1 MASPDSGK
9 GSGSF
14 RNVPFL
20 IYKEQRERGGRNI
33 VKREYPLRE
42 SGGADDLGPKL
53 PAFTFTVIVQGDDA
67 QAQRKALRDALY
79 APGAGELI
87 HPDYGTLNVLID
99 NFESRYNVS
108 EQRVVEFTINATPQ
122 ANDTA
127 PDTQKDT
134 ATALTT
140 KAGGGLNSVF
150 NTLADGWA
158 VVSDNLH
165 DLQAM
170 ADTVSEKIDAL
181 ENTVS
186 SVGIMQD
193 ISSFAA
199 SFSAM
204 KGNVTALI
212 TSPLRM
218 AQQFAGVFSGLIAL
232 PSLPSLSL
240 LGGKKR
246 PRSGGVRTST
256 GQSSAQDAGITAGVT
271 PAGSLTAPDEAVR
284 SQGGTQLYQ
293 ALSAFHDTLVTQD
306 RQRDLNGLTP
316 ATQAN
321 IRLLQSV
328 LQSAVV
334 LAQVQTAGSLLTM
347 AVAQAATPAG
357 AGATTDTPIT
367 VPLLQSAADVQTV
380 SHTLGQSLDAQVL
393 AFSGQGYTRTA
404 LALREARLALV
415 EDLTTR
421 GVQLPGVSSVAVR
434 TTEPALVTLYRT
446 TGNSVQ
452 WQRFVRRNGVV
463 NPLFV
468 PGGSVV
474 EVIDE

>member
-1 MASPDSGK
+1 MSLTGK
-9 GSGSF
+9 GSF

-108 EQRVVEFTINATPQ
+108 EQRVVEFTITAVPQ

-127 PDTQKDT
+127 PDAQQDTASALTQKT
-134 ATALTT
+134 
-140 KAGGGLNSVF
+140 GSGLNSVF
-150 NTLADGWA
+150 NTLADGWS

-165 DLQAM
+165 DLQVM
-170 ADTVSEKIDAL
+170 MDTVSEKIDAL

-186 SVGIMQD
+186 SVGILQD
-193 ISSFAA
+193 ISAFTA
-199 SFSAM
+199 SFTAM
-204 KGNVTALI
+204 KGNVTSLI

-218 AQQFAGVFSGLIAL
+218 AQQFAGIFSGLIAL
-232 PSLPSLSL
+232 PSVPAMSL
-240 LGGKKR
+240 LR
-246 PRSGGVRTST
+246 NHT
-256 GQSSAQDAGITAGVT
+256 GTT
-271 PAGSLTAPDEAVR
+271 PSGSLAIPDEAVR

-293 ALSAFHDTLVTQD
+293 SLSAFYDTLTTQD
-306 RQRDLNGLTP
+306 ARRSLTGLTP
-316 ATQAN
+316 ATQSN
-321 IRLLQSV
+321 VRLLQSV
-328 LQSAVV
+328 MQSAVV
-334 LAQVQTAGSLLTM
+334 LAQAQTAGSLLTI
-347 AVAQAATPAG
+347 AVAQAGVPASGPTPLFGSG
-357 AGATTDTPIT
+357 AGIDAS
-367 VPLLQSAADVQTV
+367 VPVSLLQSAGDVRAV
-380 SHTLGQSLDAQVL
+380 SHALGQSLDAQVL
-393 AFSGQGYTRTA
+393 AFSGQGFTRTA

-421 GVQLPGVSSVAVR
+421 GVHLPGTSSVAVR
-434 TTEPALVTLYRT
+434 TTEPALVTLYRA

-452 WQRFVRRNGVV
+452 WQRFVRRNNVIH
-463 NPLFV
+463 PLFV
-468 PGGSVV
+468 PGGQVL

>member
-1 MASPDSGK
+1 MSPTGK
-9 GSGSF
+9 GSF

-193 ISSFAA
+193 ISSFSA
-199 SFSAM
+199 SFSVM
-204 KGNVTALI
+204 KGNITALI

-246 PRSGGVRTST
+246 ARSGGSHA
-256 GQSSAQDAGITAGVT
+256 GQGRPSVQSAAFNAGIA
-271 PAGSLTAPDEAVR
+271 PSGSLSAPDEAVR

-316 ATQAN
+316 AAQAN
-321 IRLLQSV
+321 IRLIQSV

-434 TTEPALVTLYRT
+434 TTESALVTLYRT

>member
-1 MASPDSGK
+1 MSLTGK
-9 GSGSF
+9 GSF

-53 PAFTFTVIVQGDDA
+53 PAFTFTVIVEGDDA

-127 PDTQKDT
+127 PDAQKDT

-140 KAGGGLNSVF
+140 KAGNGLNSIF

-170 ADTVSEKIDAL
+170 ADTVSGKIDAL

-193 ISSFAA
+193 ISNFAA

-204 KGNVTALI
+204 KGNITALI

-240 LGGKKR
+240 LCDKKR
-246 PRSGGVRTST
+246 NQSGGTYT
-256 GQSSAQDAGITAGVT
+256 GAS
-271 PAGSLTAPDEAVR
+271 PAGSLSTPDEAVR

-306 RQRDLNGLTP
+306 RQRDLNSLTP
-316 ATQAN
+316 AAQAN
-321 IRLLQSV
+321 IRLIQSV
-328 LQSAVV
+328 MQSAVV
-334 LAQVQTAGSLLTM
+334 LAQVQTAASLLTT

-357 AGATTDTPIT
+357 TGATTDTPIT
-367 VPLLQSAADVQTV
+367 VSLLQSAADVQAV
-380 SHTLGQSLDAQVL
+380 SHMLGQSLDAQVL

-434 TTEPALVTLYRT
+434 TTEPALVTLYRA

-463 NPLFV
+463 HPLFI

>member
-1 MASPDSGK
+1 MSLTGE
-9 GSGSF
+9 GSF

-20 IYKEQRERGGRNI
+20 VYKEQRERGGRNI

-67 QAQRKALRDALY
+67 QAQRKVLRDALY

-99 NFESRYNVS
+99 SFESRYNVS
-108 EQRVVEFTINATPQ
+108 EQRVVEFTISATPQ

-127 PDTQKDT
+127 PQMQNDT
-134 ATALTT
+134 AAMLAT

-170 ADTVSEKIDAL
+170 ADTVSGKIDAL

-193 ISSFAA
+193 ISAFAA

-204 KGNVTALI
+204 KGNITALI

-246 PRSGGVRTST
+246 PRSGGVRGT
-256 GQSSAQDAGITAGVT
+256 GQSSAPDAGIAAGVT
-271 PAGSLTAPDEAVR
+271 PAGSLTTPDESVR

-293 ALSAFHDTLVTQD
+293 ALSAFHDTLVIQD
-306 RQRDLNGLTP
+306 RRRDLNGLTP
-316 ATQAN
+316 AAQAN
-321 IRLLQSV
+321 IRLIQSV
-328 LQSAVV
+328 MQSAVI
-334 LAQVQTAGSLLTM
+334 LAQVQTAGELLTI
-347 AVAQAATPAG
+347 AVAQSAMPAD
-357 AGATTDTPIT
+357 AGATTGTPVT

-421 GVQLPGVSSVAVR
+421 GIRLPGVSSVAIR
-434 TTEPALVTLYRT
+434 TTEPALVTLYRA
-446 TGNSVQ
+446 TGDSTQ

-463 NPLFV
+463 HPLFV

-474 EVIDE
+474 EVINA

>member
-1 MASPDSGK
+1 MSLTGE
-9 GSGSF
+9 GSF

-20 IYKEQRERGGRNI
+20 VYKEQRERGGRNI

-99 NFESRYNVS
+99 SFESRYNVS
-108 EQRVVEFTINATPQ
+108 EQRVVEFTISATPQ

-127 PDTQKDT
+127 PQMQNDT
-134 ATALTT
+134 AAMLAT

-170 ADTVSEKIDAL
+170 ADTVSGKIDAL

-193 ISSFAA
+193 ISAFAA

-204 KGNVTALI
+204 KGNITALI

-246 PRSGGVRTST
+246 PRSGGVRGT
-256 GQSSAQDAGITAGVT
+256 GQSSAPDAGIAAGVT
-271 PAGSLTAPDEAVR
+271 PAGSLTTPDEAVR

-293 ALSAFHDTLVTQD
+293 ALSAFHDTLVIQD

-316 ATQAN
+316 AAQAN
-321 IRLLQSV
+321 IRLIQSV
-328 LQSAVV
+328 MQSAVI
-334 LAQVQTAGSLLTM
+334 LAQVQTAGELLTI
-347 AVAQAATPAG
+347 AVAQSAMPAD
-357 AGATTDTPIT
+357 AGATTGTPVT
-367 VPLLQSAADVQTV
+367 VPLLQIAADVQTV

-421 GVQLPGVSSVAVR
+421 GIQLPGVSSVAVR
-434 TTEPALVTLYRT
+434 TTEPALVTLYRA
-446 TGNSVQ
+446 TGDSTQ

-463 NPLFV
+463 HPLFV

-474 EVIDE
+474 EVINA

>member
-1 MASPDSGK
+1 MSPTGK
-9 GSGSF
+9 GSF
-14 RNVPFL
+14 RNIPFL
-20 IYKEQRERGGRNI
+20 IYKEQRERGGRHI

-79 APGAGELI
+79 APGAGELV

-108 EQRVVEFTINATPQ
+108 EQRVVEFTITAVPQ

-127 PDTQKDT
+127 PDAQQDTAAALTQKT
-134 ATALTT
+134 
-140 KAGGGLNSVF
+140 GGGLNSVF
-150 NTLADGWA
+150 NTLADGWS

-170 ADTVSEKIDAL
+170 MDTVSEKIDAL

-186 SVGIMQD
+186 SVGILQD
-193 ISSFAA
+193 ISAFAA
-199 SFSAM
+199 SFTAM
-204 KGNVTALI
+204 KGNITSLI

-232 PSLPSLSL
+232 PSVPSMSL
-240 LGGKKR
+240 LR
-246 PRSGGVRTST
+246 NHT
-256 GQSSAQDAGITAGVT
+256 GTT
-271 PAGSLTAPDEAVR
+271 PSGSLAVPDEALR

-293 ALSAFHDTLVTQD
+293 SLSAFYDTLTTQD
-306 RQRDLNGLTP
+306 ARRSLTGLTP
-316 ATQAN
+316 ATQNN

-328 LQSAVV
+328 MQSAVV
-334 LAQVQTAGSLLTM
+334 LAQAQTAGSLLTI
-347 AVAQAATPAG
+347 AVAQAGVLAPAPLSG
-357 AGATTDTPIT
+357 SGTGTGVDASAP
-367 VPLLQSAADVQTV
+367 VSLLQSAGDVRAV

-393 AFSGQGYTRTA
+393 AFSGQGFTRTA

-421 GVQLPGVSSVAVR
+421 GVHLPGTSSVAVR
-434 TTEPALVTLYRT
+434 TTEPALVTLYRA

-452 WQRFVRRNGVV
+452 WQRFVRRNNVIH
-463 NPLFV
+463 PLFV
-468 PGGSVV
+468 PGGQVL

>member
-1 MASPDSGK
+1 MSPTGK
-9 GSGSF
+9 GSF
-14 RNVPFL
+14 RNIPFL

-79 APGAGELI
+79 APGVGELI

-134 ATALTT
+134 ATTLAA

-204 KGNVTALI
+204 KGNITALI

-232 PSLPSLSL
+232 PSLLSLSL

-246 PRSGGVRTST
+246 ARSGGTHT
-256 GQSSAQDAGITAGVT
+256 GASITGIA
-271 PAGSLTAPDEAVR
+271 PAGSLTASDEAVR

-316 ATQAN
+316 AAQAN

-334 LAQVQTAGSLLTM
+334 LAQVQTAGNLLTM
-347 AVAQAATPAG
+347 AVTQAATPAD

-421 GVQLPGVSSVAVR
+421 GIQLPGVSSVAVR

-452 WQRFVRRNGVV
+452 WQRFVRRNAVI

>member
-1 MASPDSGK
+1 MSLTGE
-9 GSGSF
+9 GSF

-20 IYKEQRERGGRNI
+20 VYKEQRERGGRNI

-99 NFESRYNVS
+99 SFESRYNVS
-108 EQRVVEFTINATPQ
+108 EQRVVEFTISATPQ

-127 PDTQKDT
+127 PQMQNDT
-134 ATALTT
+134 AAMLAT

-170 ADTVSEKIDAL
+170 ADTVSGKIDAL

-193 ISSFAA
+193 ISAFAA

-204 KGNVTALI
+204 KGNITALI

-246 PRSGGVRTST
+246 PRSGGVRGT
-256 GQSSAQDAGITAGVT
+256 GQSSAPDAGIAAGVT
-271 PAGSLTAPDEAVR
+271 PAGSLTTPDEAVR

-293 ALSAFHDTLVTQD
+293 ALSAFHDTLVIQD
-306 RQRDLNGLTP
+306 RRRDLNGLTP
-316 ATQAN
+316 AAQAN
-321 IRLLQSV
+321 IRLIQSV
-328 LQSAVV
+328 MQSAVI
-334 LAQVQTAGSLLTM
+334 LAQVQTAGELLTI
-347 AVAQAATPAG
+347 AVAQSATPAD
-357 AGATTDTPIT
+357 AGATTDTPVT

-421 GVQLPGVSSVAVR
+421 GIRLPGVSSVAVR
-434 TTEPALVTLYRT
+434 TTEPALVTLYRA
-446 TGNSVQ
+446 TGDSTQ

-463 NPLFV
+463 HPLFV

-474 EVIDE
+474 EVINA

>member
-1 MASPDSGK
+1 MSPTGK
-9 GSGSF
+9 GSF
-14 RNVPFL
+14 RNIPFL
-20 IYKEQRERGGRNI
+20 IYKEQRERGGRHI

-79 APGAGELI
+79 APGAGELV

-108 EQRVVEFTINATPQ
+108 EQRVVEFTITAVPL

-127 PDTQKDT
+127 PDAQQDTAAALTQKT
-134 ATALTT
+134 
-140 KAGGGLNSVF
+140 GSGLNSVF
-150 NTLADGWA
+150 NTLADGWS

-170 ADTVSEKIDAL
+170 MDTVSEKIDAL

-186 SVGIMQD
+186 SVGILQD
-193 ISSFAA
+193 ISAFAA
-199 SFSAM
+199 SFTAM
-204 KGNVTALI
+204 KGNITSLI

-232 PSLPSLSL
+232 PSVPSMSL
-240 LGGKKR
+240 LR
-246 PRSGGVRTST
+246 NHT
-256 GQSSAQDAGITAGVT
+256 GTT
-271 PAGSLTAPDEAVR
+271 PSGSLAVPDEALR

-293 ALSAFHDTLVTQD
+293 SLSAFYDTLTTQD
-306 RQRDLNGLTP
+306 ISRSLTGLTP
-316 ATQAN
+316 ATQNN

-328 LQSAVV
+328 MQSAVV
-334 LAQVQTAGSLLTM
+334 LAQAQTAGSLLTI
-347 AVAQAATPAG
+347 AVAQAGVPA
-357 AGATTDTPIT
+357 P
-367 VPLLQSAADVQTV
+367 VPLSGSGTGGGVDASAPVSLLQSAGDVRAV
-380 SHTLGQSLDAQVL
+380 SHALGQSLDAQVL
-393 AFSGQGYTRTA
+393 AFSGQGFTRTA

-421 GVQLPGVSSVAVR
+421 GVHLPGTSSVAVR
-434 TTEPALVTLYRT
+434 TTQPALVTLYRA

-452 WQRFVRRNGVV
+452 WQRFVRRNNVIH
-463 NPLFV
+463 PLFV
-468 PGGSVV
+468 PGGQVL

>member
-1 MASPDSGK
+1 MSPTGK
-9 GSGSF
+9 GSF

-20 IYKEQRERGGRNI
+20 IYKEQRERGGRHI

-79 APGAGELI
+79 APGAGELV

-108 EQRVVEFTINATPQ
+108 EQRVVEFTITAVPQ

-127 PDTQKDT
+127 PDAQQDTAAALTQKT
-134 ATALTT
+134 
-140 KAGGGLNSVF
+140 GSGLNSVF
-150 NTLADGWA
+150 NTLADGWS

-170 ADTVSEKIDAL
+170 MDTVSEKIDAL

-186 SVGIMQD
+186 SVGILQD
-193 ISSFAA
+193 ISAFAA
-199 SFSAM
+199 SFTAM
-204 KGNVTALI
+204 KGNITSLI

-232 PSLPSLSL
+232 PSVPSMSL
-240 LGGKKR
+240 LR
-246 PRSGGVRTST
+246 NHT
-256 GQSSAQDAGITAGVT
+256 GTT
-271 PAGSLTAPDEAVR
+271 PSGSLAVPDEAVR

-293 ALSAFHDTLVTQD
+293 SLSAFYDTLTTQD
-306 RQRDLNGLTP
+306 THRSLTGLTP
-316 ATQAN
+316 ATQNN

-328 LQSAVV
+328 MQSAVV
-334 LAQVQTAGSLLTM
+334 LAQAQTAGSLLTI
-347 AVAQAATPAG
+347 AVAQAGVPTSAPLSGSGAG
-357 AGATTDTPIT
+357 AGVDASAP
-367 VPLLQSAADVQTV
+367 VSLLQSAGDVRAV
-380 SHTLGQSLDAQVL
+380 SHALGQSLDAQVL
-393 AFSGQGYTRTA
+393 AFSGQGFTRTA

-421 GVQLPGVSSVAVR
+421 GVHLPGTSSVAVR
-434 TTEPALVTLYRT
+434 TTQPALVTLYRA

-452 WQRFVRRNGVV
+452 WQRFVRRNNVIH
-463 NPLFV
+463 PLFV
-468 PGGSVV
+468 PGGQVL

>member
-1 MASPDSGK
+1 MSLTGE
-9 GSGSF
+9 GSF

-67 QAQRKALRDALY
+67 QAQSKALRDALY

-99 NFESRYNVS
+99 SFESRYNVS
-108 EQRVVEFTINATPQ
+108 EQRVVEFTISATPQ

-127 PDTQKDT
+127 PQMQNDT
-134 ATALTT
+134 AAMLAT

-170 ADTVSEKIDAL
+170 ADTVSGKIDAL

-193 ISSFAA
+193 ISAFAA

-204 KGNVTALI
+204 KGNITALI

-246 PRSGGVRTST
+246 PRSGGVRGT
-256 GQSSAQDAGITAGVT
+256 GQSSAPDAGIAAGVT
-271 PAGSLTAPDEAVR
+271 PAGSLTTPDEAVR

-293 ALSAFHDTLVTQD
+293 ALSAFHDTLVIQD
-306 RQRDLNGLTP
+306 RRRDLNGLTP
-316 ATQAN
+316 AAQAN
-321 IRLLQSV
+321 IRLIQSV
-328 LQSAVV
+328 MQSAVI
-334 LAQVQTAGSLLTM
+334 LAQVQTAGELLTI
-347 AVAQAATPAG
+347 AVAQSAMPAD
-357 AGATTDTPIT
+357 AGATTDTPVT
-367 VPLLQSAADVQTV
+367 VPLLQSAADVQAV

-421 GVQLPGVSSVAVR
+421 GIRLPGVSSVAVR
-434 TTEPALVTLYRT
+434 TTEPALVTLYRA
-446 TGNSVQ
+446 TGDSTQ

-463 NPLFV
+463 HPLFV

-474 EVIDE
+474 EVINA

>member
-1 MASPDSGK
+1 MSPTGK
-9 GSGSF
+9 GSF

-20 IYKEQRERGGRNI
+20 VYKEQRERGGRNI

-127 PDTQKDT
+127 PDAQKDT

-140 KAGGGLNSVF
+140 KAGNGLNSIF

-170 ADTVSEKIDAL
+170 ADTVSGKIDAL

-193 ISSFAA
+193 ISSFSA

-204 KGNVTALI
+204 KGNITALI

-218 AQQFAGVFSGLIAL
+218 AQQFAGIFSGLIAL

-240 LGGKKR
+240 LGDKKR
-246 PRSGGVRTST
+246 NQSGGTYT
-256 GQSSAQDAGITAGVT
+256 GAS
-271 PAGSLTAPDEAVR
+271 PAGSLSTPDEAVR

-293 ALSAFHDTLVTQD
+293 ALSAFYDTLVTQD
-306 RQRDLNGLTP
+306 RQRDLNSLTP
-316 ATQAN
+316 TTQAN
-321 IRLLQSV
+321 IRLIQSV
-328 LQSAVV
+328 MQSAVV
-334 LAQVQTAGSLLTM
+334 LAQVQTAASLLTI
-347 AVAQAATPAG
+347 AVAQTATPAG
-357 AGATTDTPIT
+357 TGATTDTPIT
-367 VPLLQSAADVQTV
+367 VPLLQSAADVQAV
-380 SHTLGQSLDAQVL
+380 SHMLGQSLDAQVL

-434 TTEPALVTLYRT
+434 TTEPALVTLYRA

-463 NPLFV
+463 HPLFV

>member
-1 MASPDSGK
+1 MSLTGE
-9 GSGSF
+9 GSF

-20 IYKEQRERGGRNI
+20 VYKEQRERGGRNI

-99 NFESRYNVS
+99 SFESRYNVS
-108 EQRVVEFTINATPQ
+108 EQRVVEFTISATPQ

-127 PDTQKDT
+127 PQMQNDT
-134 ATALTT
+134 AAMLAT

-170 ADTVSEKIDAL
+170 ADTVSGKIDAL
-181 ENTVS
+181 ENTVN

-193 ISSFAA
+193 ISAFAA

-204 KGNVTALI
+204 KGNITALI

-246 PRSGGVRTST
+246 PRSGGVRGT
-256 GQSSAQDAGITAGVT
+256 GQSSAPDAGIAAGVT
-271 PAGSLTAPDEAVR
+271 PAGSLTTPDEAVR

-293 ALSAFHDTLVTQD
+293 ALSAFHDTLVIQD

-316 ATQAN
+316 AAQAN
-321 IRLLQSV
+321 IRLIQSV
-328 LQSAVV
+328 MQSAVI
-334 LAQVQTAGSLLTM
+334 LAQVQTAGELLTI
-347 AVAQAATPAG
+347 AVAQSAMPAD
-357 AGATTDTPIT
+357 AGATTGTPVT

-421 GVQLPGVSSVAVR
+421 GIQLPGVSSVAVR
-434 TTEPALVTLYRT
+434 TTEPALVTLYRA
-446 TGNSVQ
+446 TGDSTQ

-463 NPLFV
+463 HPLFV

-474 EVIDE
+474 EVINA

>member
-1 MASPDSGK
+1 MSLTGE
-9 GSGSF
+9 GSF

-20 IYKEQRERGGRNI
+20 VYKEQRERGGRNI

-99 NFESRYNVS
+99 SFESRYNVS
-108 EQRVVEFTINATPQ
+108 EQRVVEFTISATPQ

-127 PDTQKDT
+127 PQMQNDT
-134 ATALTT
+134 AAMLAT

-170 ADTVSEKIDAL
+170 ADTVSGKIDAL

-193 ISSFAA
+193 ISAFAA

-204 KGNVTALI
+204 KGNITALI

-246 PRSGGVRTST
+246 PRSGGVRGT
-256 GQSSAQDAGITAGVT
+256 GQSSAPDAGIAAGVT
-271 PAGSLTAPDEAVR
+271 PAGSLTTPDESVR

-293 ALSAFHDTLVTQD
+293 ALSAFHDTLVIQD
-306 RQRDLNGLTP
+306 RRRDLNGLTP
-316 ATQAN
+316 AAQAN
-321 IRLLQSV
+321 IRLIQSV
-328 LQSAVV
+328 MQSAVI
-334 LAQVQTAGSLLTM
+334 LAQVQTAGELLTI
-347 AVAQAATPAG
+347 AVAQSAMPAD
-357 AGATTDTPIT
+357 AGATTGTPVT

-421 GVQLPGVSSVAVR
+421 GIRLPGVSSVAIR
-434 TTEPALVTLYRT
+434 TTEPALVTLYRA
-446 TGNSVQ
+446 TGDSTP

-463 NPLFV
+463 HPLFV

-474 EVIDE
+474 EVINA

>member
-1 MASPDSGK
+1 MSLTGK
-9 GSGSF
+9 GSF
-14 RNVPFL
+14 RNIPFL
-20 IYKEQRERGGRNI
+20 IYKEQRERGGRHI

-67 QAQRKALRDALY
+67 QAQRKTLRDALY
-79 APGAGELI
+79 APGAGELV

-99 NFESRYNVS
+99 SFESRYNVS
-108 EQRVVEFTINATPQ
+108 EQRVVGFTITAVPQ

-127 PDTQKDT
+127 PDAQRDTAAALTQKT
-134 ATALTT
+134 
-140 KAGGGLNSVF
+140 GSGLNSVF
-150 NTLADGWA
+150 NTLANGWS

-165 DLQAM
+165 DLQAL

-186 SVGIMQD
+186 SVGILQD
-193 ISSFAA
+193 ISAFAA
-199 SFSAM
+199 SFTAM
-204 KGNVTALI
+204 KGNITSLI

-232 PSLPSLSL
+232 PSVPAMSL
-240 LGGKKR
+240 LR
-246 PRSGGVRTST
+246 HHT
-256 GQSSAQDAGITAGVT
+256 GTT
-271 PAGSLTAPDEAVR
+271 PSGSLALPDEAVR

-293 ALSAFHDTLVTQD
+293 SLSAFYDTLTTQD
-306 RQRDLNGLTP
+306 ARRDLNGLTP
-316 ATQAN
+316 GTQSN

-328 LQSAVV
+328 MQSAVA
-334 LAQVQTAGSLLTM
+334 LAQAQTAGSLLTI
-347 AVAQAATPAG
+347 AVAQAGVPASAPLSG
-357 AGATTDTPIT
+357 AEAGNDVDAS
-367 VPLLQSAADVQTV
+367 VPVSLLQSAGDVRSV
-380 SHTLGQSLDAQVL
+380 SHALGQSLDAQVL

-415 EDLTTR
+415 EDLLTR
-421 GVQLPGVSSVAVR
+421 GVHLPGTYSVTVR
-434 TTEPALVTLYRT
+434 TTEPALVTLYRA

-452 WQRFVRRNGVV
+452 WQRFVRRNNVI

-468 PGGSVV
+468 PGGLVM

>member
-1 MASPDSGK
+1 MSLTGK
-9 GSGSF
+9 GSF

-127 PDTQKDT
+127 PDTQQDT
-134 ATALTT
+134 ATALTQKT
-140 KAGGGLNSVF
+140 GSGLNSVF
-150 NTLADGWA
+150 NTLADGWS

-170 ADTVSEKIDAL
+170 MDTVSEKIDAL
-181 ENTVS
+181 ENAVS

-193 ISSFAA
+193 ISAFAA

-204 KGNVTALI
+204 KGNITALI
-212 TSPLRM
+212 TRPLRM
-218 AQQFAGVFSGLIAL
+218 AQQFAGVFSGLLAL
-232 PSLPSLSL
+232 PSLPALSL
-240 LGGKKR
+240 LGGNR
-246 PRSGGVRTST
+246 HAGTA
-256 GQSSAQDAGITAGVT
+256 SA
-271 PAGSLTAPDEAVR
+271 PSGSLSAPDEAVR

-293 ALSAFHDTLVTQD
+293 ALSAFHDTLTAQD
-306 RQRDLNGLTP
+306 RQRDLTGLTP
-316 ATQAN
+316 AVQAG
-321 IRLLQSV
+321 IRLLQTV
-328 LQSAVV
+328 MQSAVV
-334 LAQVQTAGSLLTM
+334 LAQAQTAGHLLTV
-347 AVAQAATPAG
+347 AVAQSATPAG
-357 AGATTDTPIT
+357 AGTTTDAPIT
-367 VPLLQSAADVQTV
+367 VPLLQSADDVQTV

-415 EDLTTR
+415 EDFITR
-421 GVQLPGVSSVAVR
+421 GVQLPGVSSVTVR

>member
-1 MASPDSGK
+1 MSLTGE
-9 GSGSF
+9 GSF

-99 NFESRYNVS
+99 SFESRYNVS
-108 EQRVVEFTINATPQ
+108 EQRVVEFTISATPQ

-127 PDTQKDT
+127 PQMQNDT
-134 ATALTT
+134 AAMLAT

-170 ADTVSEKIDAL
+170 ADTVSGKIDAL

-193 ISSFAA
+193 ISAFAA

-204 KGNVTALI
+204 KGNITALI

-246 PRSGGVRTST
+246 PRSGGVRGT
-256 GQSSAQDAGITAGVT
+256 GQSSAPDAGIAAGVT
-271 PAGSLTAPDEAVR
+271 PAGSLTTPDEAVR

-293 ALSAFHDTLVTQD
+293 ALSAFHDTLVIQD

-316 ATQAN
+316 AAQAN
-321 IRLLQSV
+321 IRLIQSV
-328 LQSAVV
+328 MQSAVI
-334 LAQVQTAGSLLTM
+334 LAQVQTAGELLTI
-347 AVAQAATPAG
+347 AVAQSAMPAD
-357 AGATTDTPIT
+357 AGATTGTPVT

-421 GVQLPGVSSVAVR
+421 GIRLPGVSSVAVR
-434 TTEPALVTLYRT
+434 TTEPALVTLYRA
-446 TGNSVQ
+446 TGDSTQ

-463 NPLFV
+463 HPLFV

-474 EVIDE
+474 EVINA

>member
-1 MASPDSGK
+1 MSPTGK
-9 GSGSF
+9 GSF

-20 IYKEQRERGGRNI
+20 IYKEQRERGGRHI
-33 VKREYPLRE
+33 VKHEYPLRE

-67 QAQRKALRDALY
+67 QVQRKALRDALY
-79 APGAGELI
+79 APGVGELI

-108 EQRVVEFTINATPQ
+108 EQRVVEFTITAVPQ

-127 PDTQKDT
+127 PDAQQDTAAALTQKT
-134 ATALTT
+134 
-140 KAGGGLNSVF
+140 GSGLNSVF
-150 NTLADGWA
+150 NTLADGWS

-170 ADTVSEKIDAL
+170 MDTVSEKIDAL

-186 SVGIMQD
+186 RVGILQD
-193 ISSFAA
+193 ISAFATSFT
-199 SFSAM
+199 AM
-204 KGNVTALI
+204 KGNITSLI

-232 PSLPSLSL
+232 PSVPAMSL
-240 LGGKKR
+240 LR
-246 PRSGGVRTST
+246 NHT
-256 GQSSAQDAGITAGVT
+256 GTT
-271 PAGSLTAPDEAVR
+271 PSGSLAVPDEAVR

-293 ALSAFHDTLVTQD
+293 SLSAFYDTLTTQD
-306 RQRDLNGLTP
+306 ARRSLTGLTP
-316 ATQAN
+316 ATQNN

-328 LQSAVV
+328 MQSAVV
-334 LAQVQTAGSLLTM
+334 LAQAQTAGNLLTI
-347 AVAQAATPAG
+347 AVAQAGVPAPVPLSG
-357 AGATTDTPIT
+357 AGTGAGVDASAP
-367 VPLLQSAADVQTV
+367 VSLLQSAGDVRAV
-380 SHTLGQSLDAQVL
+380 SHALGQSLDAQVL
-393 AFSGQGYTRTA
+393 AFSGQGFTRTA

-421 GVQLPGVSSVAVR
+421 GVHLPGTSSVAVR
-434 TTEPALVTLYRT
+434 TTQPALVTLYRA

-452 WQRFVRRNGVV
+452 WQRFVRRNNVIH
-463 NPLFV
+463 PLFV
-468 PGGSVV
+468 PGGQVL

>member
-1 MASPDSGK
+1 MSPTGK
-9 GSGSF
+9 GSF

-79 APGAGELI
+79 APGVGELI

-127 PDTQKDT
+127 PDTQPDT

-140 KAGGGLNSVF
+140 KAGGALNSLF

-181 ENTVS
+181 ENTVN

-193 ISSFAA
+193 ISAFAA

-204 KGNVTALI
+204 KGNITALI

-246 PRSGGVRTST
+246 TRSGGVRTGT
-256 GQSSAQDAGITAGVT
+256 GQSPVPNAGITAGVT

-293 ALSAFHDTLVTQD
+293 ALSAFHDTLVTLD

-316 ATQAN
+316 AAQAN

-334 LAQVQTAGSLLTM
+334 LAQVQTAGSLLTI

>member
-1 MASPDSGK
+1 MSPTGK
-9 GSGSF
+9 GSF

-127 PDTQKDT
+127 PDAQKDT

-140 KAGGGLNSVF
+140 KAGNGLNSIF

-170 ADTVSEKIDAL
+170 ADTVSGKIDAL

-193 ISSFAA
+193 ISSFSA

-204 KGNVTALI
+204 KGNITALI

-218 AQQFAGVFSGLIAL
+218 AQQFAGIFSGLIAL

-240 LGGKKR
+240 LGDKKR
-246 PRSGGVRTST
+246 NQSGGTCT
-256 GQSSAQDAGITAGVT
+256 GAS
-271 PAGSLTAPDEAVR
+271 PAGSLSTPDEAVS

-293 ALSAFHDTLVTQD
+293 ALSAFYDTLVTQD
-306 RQRDLNGLTP
+306 RQRDLNSLTP
-316 ATQAN
+316 TTQAN
-321 IRLLQSV
+321 IRLIQSV
-328 LQSAVV
+328 MQSAVV
-334 LAQVQTAGSLLTM
+334 LAQVQTAASLLTI

-357 AGATTDTPIT
+357 TGATTDTPIT
-367 VPLLQSAADVQTV
+367 VPLLQSAADVQAV
-380 SHTLGQSLDAQVL
+380 SHMLGQSLDAQVL

-434 TTEPALVTLYRT
+434 TTEPA
-446 TGNSVQ
+446 
-452 WQRFVRRNGVV
+452 
-463 NPLFV
+463 
-468 PGGSVV
+468 
-474 EVIDE
+474 

>member
-1 MASPDSGK
+1 MSLTGN
-9 GSGSF
+9 GSF

-127 PDTQKDT
+127 PDAQKDT

-140 KAGGGLNSVF
+140 KAGNGLNSIF

-170 ADTVSEKIDAL
+170 ADTVSGKIDAL

-193 ISSFAA
+193 ISSFSA

-204 KGNVTALI
+204 KGNITALI

-218 AQQFAGVFSGLIAL
+218 AQQFAGIFSGLIAL

-240 LGGKKR
+240 LGDKKR
-246 PRSGGVRTST
+246 NQSGGAYT
-256 GQSSAQDAGITAGVT
+256 GAS
-271 PAGSLTAPDEAVR
+271 PAGSLSTPDEAVR

-293 ALSAFHDTLVTQD
+293 ALSAFYDTLVTQD
-306 RQRDLNGLTP
+306 RQRDLNSLTP
-316 ATQAN
+316 TTQAN
-321 IRLLQSV
+321 IRLIQSV
-328 LQSAVV
+328 MQSAVV
-334 LAQVQTAGSLLTM
+334 LAQVQTAASLLTI

-357 AGATTDTPIT
+357 TGATTDTPIT
-367 VPLLQSAADVQTV
+367 VPLLQSAADVQAV
-380 SHTLGQSLDAQVL
+380 SHMLGQSLDAQVL

-404 LALREARLALV
+404 LALREARLSLV

-434 TTEPALVTLYRT
+434 TTEPALVTLYRA

-463 NPLFV
+463 HPLFV

>member
-1 MASPDSGK
+1 MSLTGN
-9 GSGSF
+9 GSF

-20 IYKEQRERGGRNI
+20 VYKEQRERGGRNI

-53 PAFTFTVIVQGDDA
+53 PAFTFTVIVEGDDA

-140 KAGGGLNSVF
+140 KAGNGLNSIF
-150 NTLADGWA
+150 NSLADGWA

-170 ADTVSEKIDAL
+170 ADTVSGKIDAL

-193 ISSFAA
+193 ISNFAA

-204 KGNVTALI
+204 KGNITALI

-240 LGGKKR
+240 LCDKKR
-246 PRSGGVRTST
+246 NQSGGTYT
-256 GQSSAQDAGITAGVT
+256 GAS
-271 PAGSLTAPDEAVR
+271 PAGSLSTPDEAVR

-316 ATQAN
+316 AAQAN
-321 IRLLQSV
+321 IRLIQSV
-328 LQSAVV
+328 MQSAVV
-334 LAQVQTAGSLLTM
+334 LAQVQTAASLLTI

-357 AGATTDTPIT
+357 TGATTDTPIT
-367 VPLLQSAADVQTV
+367 VSLLQSAADVQAV
-380 SHTLGQSLDAQVL
+380 SHMLGQSLDAQVL

-434 TTEPALVTLYRT
+434 TTEPALVTLYRA

-463 NPLFV
+463 HPLFI

>member
-1 MASPDSGK
+1 MSLTGK
-9 GSGSF
+9 GSF

-53 PAFTFTVIVQGDDA
+53 PAFTFTVIVEGDDA

-127 PDTQKDT
+127 PDAQKDT

-140 KAGGGLNSVF
+140 KAGNGLNSIF

-170 ADTVSEKIDAL
+170 ADTVSGKIDAL

-193 ISSFAA
+193 ISNFAA

-204 KGNVTALI
+204 KGNITALI

-240 LGGKKR
+240 LCDKKR
-246 PRSGGVRTST
+246 NQSGGTYT
-256 GQSSAQDAGITAGVT
+256 GAS
-271 PAGSLTAPDEAVR
+271 PAGSLSTPDEAVR

-306 RQRDLNGLTP
+306 RQRDLNSLTP
-316 ATQAN
+316 AAQAN
-321 IRLLQSV
+321 IRLIQSV
-328 LQSAVV
+328 MQSAVV
-334 LAQVQTAGSLLTM
+334 LAQVQTAASLLTI

-357 AGATTDTPIT
+357 IGATTDTPIT
-367 VPLLQSAADVQTV
+367 VSLLQSAADVQAV
-380 SHTLGQSLDAQVL
+380 SHMLGQSLDAQVL

-434 TTEPALVTLYRT
+434 TTEPALVTLYRA

-463 NPLFV
+463 HPLFI

>member
-1 MASPDSGK
+1 MSLTGE
-9 GSGSF
+9 GSF

-20 IYKEQRERGGRNI
+20 VYKEQRERGGRNI

-99 NFESRYNVS
+99 SFESRYNVS
-108 EQRVVEFTINATPQ
+108 EQRVVEFTISATPQ

-127 PDTQKDT
+127 PQMQNDT
-134 ATALTT
+134 AAMLAT

-193 ISSFAA
+193 ISAFAA

-204 KGNVTALI
+204 KGNITALI

-246 PRSGGVRTST
+246 PRSGGVRGT
-256 GQSSAQDAGITAGVT
+256 GQSSAPDAGIAAGVT
-271 PAGSLTAPDEAVR
+271 PAGSLTTPDESVR

-293 ALSAFHDTLVTQD
+293 ALSAFHDTLVIQD
-306 RQRDLNGLTP
+306 RRRDLNGLTP
-316 ATQAN
+316 AAQAN
-321 IRLLQSV
+321 IRLIQSV
-328 LQSAVV
+328 MQSAVI
-334 LAQVQTAGSLLTM
+334 LAQVQTAGELLTI
-347 AVAQAATPAG
+347 AVAQSATPAD
-357 AGATTDTPIT
+357 AGATTDTPVT

-421 GVQLPGVSSVAVR
+421 GIRLPGVSSVAVR
-434 TTEPALVTLYRT
+434 TTEPALVTLYRA
-446 TGNSVQ
+446 TGDSTQ

-463 NPLFV
+463 HPLFV

-474 EVIDE
+474 EVINA

>member
-1 MASPDSGK
+1 MSLTGK
-9 GSGSF
+9 GSF

-53 PAFTFTVIVQGDDA
+53 PAFTFTVIVEGDDA

-127 PDTQKDT
+127 PDAQKDT

-140 KAGGGLNSVF
+140 KAGNGLNSIF
-150 NTLADGWA
+150 NSLADGWA

-170 ADTVSEKIDAL
+170 ADTVSGKIDAL

-193 ISSFAA
+193 ISNFAA

-204 KGNVTALI
+204 KGNITALI

-240 LGGKKR
+240 LCDKKR
-246 PRSGGVRTST
+246 NQSGGTYT
-256 GQSSAQDAGITAGVT
+256 GAS
-271 PAGSLTAPDEAVR
+271 PAGSLSTPDEAVR

-306 RQRDLNGLTP
+306 RQRDLNSLTP
-316 ATQAN
+316 AAQAN
-321 IRLLQSV
+321 IRLIQSV
-328 LQSAVV
+328 MQSAVV
-334 LAQVQTAGSLLTM
+334 LAQVQTAASLLTI

-357 AGATTDTPIT
+357 TGATTDTPIT
-367 VPLLQSAADVQTV
+367 VSLLQSAADVQAV
-380 SHTLGQSLDAQVL
+380 SHMLGQSLDAQVL

-434 TTEPALVTLYRT
+434 TTEPTLVTLYRA

-463 NPLFV
+463 HPLFI

>member
-1 MASPDSGK
+1 MSLTGE
-9 GSGSF
+9 GSF

-99 NFESRYNVS
+99 SFESRYNVS
-108 EQRVVEFTINATPQ
+108 EQRVVEFTISATPQ

-127 PDTQKDT
+127 PQMQNDT
-134 ATALTT
+134 AAMLAT

-170 ADTVSEKIDAL
+170 ADTVSGKIDAL

-193 ISSFAA
+193 ISAFAA

-204 KGNVTALI
+204 KGNITALI

-246 PRSGGVRTST
+246 PRSGGVRGT
-256 GQSSAQDAGITAGVT
+256 GQSSAPDAGIAAGVT
-271 PAGSLTAPDEAVR
+271 PAGSLTTPDEAVR

-293 ALSAFHDTLVTQD
+293 ALSAFHDTLVIQD
-306 RQRDLNGLTP
+306 RRRDLNGLTP
-316 ATQAN
+316 AAQAN
-321 IRLLQSV
+321 IRLIQSV
-328 LQSAVV
+328 MQSAVI
-334 LAQVQTAGSLLTM
+334 LAQVQTAGELLTI
-347 AVAQAATPAG
+347 AVAQSAMPAD
-357 AGATTDTPIT
+357 AGATTDTPVT

-421 GVQLPGVSSVAVR
+421 GIRLPGVSSVAVR
-434 TTEPALVTLYRT
+434 TTEPALVTLYRA
-446 TGNSVQ
+446 TGDSTQ

-463 NPLFV
+463 HPLFV

-474 EVIDE
+474 EVINA

>member
-1 MASPDSGK
+1 MSLTGE
-9 GSGSF
+9 GSF

-20 IYKEQRERGGRNI
+20 VYKEQRERGGRNI

-99 NFESRYNVS
+99 SFESRYNVS
-108 EQRVVEFTINATPQ
+108 EQRVVEFTISATPQ

-127 PDTQKDT
+127 PQMQNDT
-134 ATALTT
+134 AAVLAT

-170 ADTVSEKIDAL
+170 ADTVSGKIDAL

-193 ISSFAA
+193 ISAFAA

-204 KGNVTALI
+204 KGNITALI

-246 PRSGGVRTST
+246 PRSGGVRGT
-256 GQSSAQDAGITAGVT
+256 GQSSAPDAGIAAGVT
-271 PAGSLTAPDEAVR
+271 PAGSLTTPDEAVR

-293 ALSAFHDTLVTQD
+293 ALSAFHDTLVIQD

-316 ATQAN
+316 AAQAN
-321 IRLLQSV
+321 IRLIQSV
-328 LQSAVV
+328 MQSAVI
-334 LAQVQTAGSLLTM
+334 LAQVQTAGELLTI
-347 AVAQAATPAG
+347 AVAQSAMPAD
-357 AGATTDTPIT
+357 AGATTGTPVT

-421 GVQLPGVSSVAVR
+421 GIQLPGVSSVAVR
-434 TTEPALVTLYRT
+434 TTEPALVTLYRA
-446 TGNSVQ
+446 TGDSTQ

-463 NPLFV
+463 HPLFV

-474 EVIDE
+474 EVINA

>member
-1 MASPDSGK
+1 MSLTGK
-9 GSGSF
+9 GSF

-53 PAFTFTVIVQGDDA
+53 PAFTFTVIVEGDDA

-127 PDTQKDT
+127 PDAQKDT

-140 KAGGGLNSVF
+140 KAGNGLNSIF

-170 ADTVSEKIDAL
+170 ADTVSGKIDAL

-193 ISSFAA
+193 ISNFAA

-204 KGNVTALI
+204 KGNITALI

-240 LGGKKR
+240 LCDKKR
-246 PRSGGVRTST
+246 NQSGGTYT
-256 GQSSAQDAGITAGVT
+256 GAS
-271 PAGSLTAPDEAVR
+271 PAGSLSTPDEAVR

-306 RQRDLNGLTP
+306 RQRDLNSLTP
-316 ATQAN
+316 AAQAN
-321 IRLLQSV
+321 IRLIQSV
-328 LQSAVV
+328 MQSAVV
-334 LAQVQTAGSLLTM
+334 LAQVQTAASLLTI

-357 AGATTDTPIT
+357 IGATTDTPIT
-367 VPLLQSAADVQTV
+367 VSLLQSAADVQAV
-380 SHTLGQSLDAQVL
+380 SHMLGQSLDAQVL

-468 PGGSVV
+468 SGGSVV
-474 EVIDE
+474 EVINE

>member
-1 MASPDSGK
+1 MSLTGK
-9 GSGSF
+9 GSF

-193 ISSFAA
+193 ISAFAA

-204 KGNVTALI
+204 KGNITALI

-240 LGGKKR
+240 LSGKKR
-246 PRSGGVRTST
+246 ARSGGVRTGT
-256 GQSSAQDAGITAGVT
+256 GQSSVPNAGITAGVT

-293 ALSAFHDTLVTQD
+293 ALSAFHDTLATQD

-316 ATQAN
+316 AAQAN
-321 IRLLQSV
+321 IRLIQSV

-334 LAQVQTAGSLLTM
+334 LAQVQTAGSLLTI

-357 AGATTDTPIT
+357 AGATTDAPIT

-452 WQRFVRRNGVV
+452 WQRFVRRNGVI

>member
-1 MASPDSGK
+1 MSPTGK
-9 GSGSF
+9 GSF

-20 IYKEQRERGGRNI
+20 IYKEQRERGGRHI

-79 APGAGELI
+79 APGAGELV

-108 EQRVVEFTINATPQ
+108 EQRVVEFTITAVPQ

-127 PDTQKDT
+127 PDAQQDTAAALTQKT
-134 ATALTT
+134 
-140 KAGGGLNSVF
+140 GGGLNSVF
-150 NTLADGWA
+150 NTLADGWS

-170 ADTVSEKIDAL
+170 MDTVSEKIDAL

-186 SVGIMQD
+186 SVGILQD
-193 ISSFAA
+193 ISAFAA
-199 SFSAM
+199 SFTAM
-204 KGNVTALI
+204 KGNITSLI

-232 PSLPSLSL
+232 PSVPSMSL
-240 LGGKKR
+240 LR
-246 PRSGGVRTST
+246 NHT
-256 GQSSAQDAGITAGVT
+256 GTT
-271 PAGSLTAPDEAVR
+271 PSGSLAVPDEALR

-293 ALSAFHDTLVTQD
+293 SLSAFYDTLTTQD
-306 RQRDLNGLTP
+306 ARRSLTGLTP
-316 ATQAN
+316 ATQNN

-328 LQSAVV
+328 MQSAVV
-334 LAQVQTAGSLLTM
+334 LAQAQTAGSLLTI
-347 AVAQAATPAG
+347 AVAQAGVPAPAPLSG
-357 AGATTDTPIT
+357 SGTGVDASAP
-367 VPLLQSAADVQTV
+367 VSLLQSAGDVRAV
-380 SHTLGQSLDAQVL
+380 SHALGQSLDAQVL
-393 AFSGQGYTRTA
+393 AFSGQGFTRTA

-415 EDLTTR
+415 KDLTTR
-421 GVQLPGVSSVAVR
+421 GVHLPGTSSVAVR
-434 TTEPALVTLYRT
+434 TTEPALVTLYRA

-452 WQRFVRRNGVV
+452 WQRFVRRNNVI

-468 PGGSVV
+468 PGGQVL

>member
-1 MASPDSGK
+1 MSLTGK
-9 GSGSF
+9 GSF

-53 PAFTFTVIVQGDDA
+53 PAFTFTVIVEGDDA
-67 QAQRKALRDALY
+67 QAQRKSLRDALY

-127 PDTQKDT
+127 PDAQKDT

-140 KAGGGLNSVF
+140 KAGNGLNSIF

-170 ADTVSEKIDAL
+170 ADTVSGKIDAL

-193 ISSFAA
+193 ISNFAA

-204 KGNVTALI
+204 KGNITALI

-240 LGGKKR
+240 LCDKKR
-246 PRSGGVRTST
+246 NQSGGTYT
-256 GQSSAQDAGITAGVT
+256 GAS
-271 PAGSLTAPDEAVR
+271 PAGSLSTPDEAVR

-306 RQRDLNGLTP
+306 RQRDLNSLTP
-316 ATQAN
+316 AAQAN
-321 IRLLQSV
+321 IRLIQSV
-328 LQSAVV
+328 MQSAVV
-334 LAQVQTAGSLLTM
+334 LAQVQTAASLLTI

-357 AGATTDTPIT
+357 TGATTDTPIT
-367 VPLLQSAADVQTV
+367 VSLLQSAADVQAV
-380 SHTLGQSLDAQVL
+380 SHMLGQSLDAQVL

-434 TTEPALVTLYRT
+434 TTEPALVTLYRA

-463 NPLFV
+463 HLLFI

>member
-1 MASPDSGK
+1 MSLTGE
-9 GSGSF
+9 GSF

-20 IYKEQRERGGRNI
+20 VYKEQRERGGRNI

-99 NFESRYNVS
+99 SFESRYNVS
-108 EQRVVEFTINATPQ
+108 EQRVVEFTISATPQ

-127 PDTQKDT
+127 PQMQNDT
-134 ATALTT
+134 AAMLAT

-193 ISSFAA
+193 ISAFAA

-204 KGNVTALI
+204 KGNITALI

-246 PRSGGVRTST
+246 PRSGGVRGT
-256 GQSSAQDAGITAGVT
+256 GQSSAPDAGIAAGVT
-271 PAGSLTAPDEAVR
+271 PAGSLTTPDEAVR

-293 ALSAFHDTLVTQD
+293 ALSAFHDTLVIQD
-306 RQRDLNGLTP
+306 RQRDLNGLT
-316 ATQAN
+316 ATAQAN
-321 IRLLQSV
+321 IRLIQSV
-328 LQSAVV
+328 MQSAVI
-334 LAQVQTAGSLLTM
+334 LAQVQTAGELLTI
-347 AVAQAATPAG
+347 AVAQSAMPAD
-357 AGATTDTPIT
+357 AGATTDTPVT

-421 GVQLPGVSSVAVR
+421 GIRLPGVSSVAVR
-434 TTEPALVTLYRT
+434 TTEPALVTLYRA
-446 TGNSVQ
+446 TGDSTQ

-463 NPLFV
+463 HPLFV

-474 EVIDE
+474 EVINA

>member
-1 MASPDSGK
+1 MSPTGK
-9 GSGSF
+9 GSF

-20 IYKEQRERGGRNI
+20 IYKEQRERGGRHI

-67 QAQRKALRDALY
+67 QTQRKALRDALY
-79 APGAGELI
+79 APGAGELV

-108 EQRVVEFTINATPQ
+108 EQRVVEFTITAVPQ

-127 PDTQKDT
+127 PDAQQDTAAALTQKT
-134 ATALTT
+134 
-140 KAGGGLNSVF
+140 GSGLNSVF
-150 NTLADGWA
+150 NTLADGWS

-170 ADTVSEKIDAL
+170 MDTVSEKIDAL

-186 SVGIMQD
+186 SVGILQD
-193 ISSFAA
+193 ISAFAA
-199 SFSAM
+199 SFTAM
-204 KGNVTALI
+204 KGNITSLI

-232 PSLPSLSL
+232 PSVPSMSL
-240 LGGKKR
+240 LR
-246 PRSGGVRTST
+246 NHT
-256 GQSSAQDAGITAGVT
+256 GTT
-271 PAGSLTAPDEAVR
+271 PSGSLAVPDEAVR

-293 ALSAFHDTLVTQD
+293 SLSAFYDTLTTQD
-306 RQRDLNGLTP
+306 ARRSLTGLTP
-316 ATQAN
+316 ATQNN

-328 LQSAVV
+328 MQSAVV
-334 LAQVQTAGSLLTM
+334 LAQAQTAGSLLTI
-347 AVAQAATPAG
+347 AVAQAGVPAPAPLSGSGTG
-357 AGATTDTPIT
+357 AGVDASAP
-367 VPLLQSAADVQTV
+367 VSLLQSAGDVRAV
-380 SHTLGQSLDAQVL
+380 SHALGQSLDAQVL
-393 AFSGQGYTRTA
+393 AFSGQGFTRTA

-421 GVQLPGVSSVAVR
+421 GVHLPGTSSVAVR
-434 TTEPALVTLYRT
+434 TTQPALVTLYRA

-452 WQRFVRRNGVV
+452 WQRFVRRNNVIH
-463 NPLFV
+463 PLFV
-468 PGGSVV
+468 PGGQVL
-474 EVIDE
+474 EVIDAHS

>member
-1 MASPDSGK
+1 MSPTGK
-9 GSGSF
+9 GSF

-20 IYKEQRERGGRNI
+20 IYKEQRERGGRHI

-67 QAQRKALRDALY
+67 QVQRKALRDALY
-79 APGAGELI
+79 APGVGELI

-108 EQRVVEFTINATPQ
+108 EQRVVEFTITAVPQ

-127 PDTQKDT
+127 PDAQQDTAAALTQKT
-134 ATALTT
+134 
-140 KAGGGLNSVF
+140 GSGLNSVF
-150 NTLADGWA
+150 NTLADGWS

-170 ADTVSEKIDAL
+170 MDTVSEKIDAL

-186 SVGIMQD
+186 SVGILQD
-193 ISSFAA
+193 ISTFAA
-199 SFSAM
+199 SFTAM
-204 KGNVTALI
+204 KGNITSLI

-232 PSLPSLSL
+232 PSVPAMSL
-240 LGGKKR
+240 LR
-246 PRSGGVRTST
+246 NHT
-256 GQSSAQDAGITAGVT
+256 GTT
-271 PAGSLTAPDEAVR
+271 PSGSLAVPDEAVR

-293 ALSAFHDTLVTQD
+293 SLSAFYDTLTTQD
-306 RQRDLNGLTP
+306 ARRSLTGLTP
-316 ATQAN
+316 ATQNN

-328 LQSAVV
+328 MQSAVV
-334 LAQVQTAGSLLTM
+334 LAQAQTAGKLLTI
-347 AVAQAATPAG
+347 AVAQAGVPAPVPLSGSGTG
-357 AGATTDTPIT
+357 AGVDASAP
-367 VPLLQSAADVQTV
+367 VSLLQSAGDVRAV
-380 SHTLGQSLDAQVL
+380 SHALGQSLDAQVL
-393 AFSGQGYTRTA
+393 AFSGQGFTRTA

-421 GVQLPGVSSVAVR
+421 GVHLPGTSSVAVR
-434 TTEPALVTLYRT
+434 TTQPALVTLYRA

-452 WQRFVRRNGVV
+452 WQRFVRRNNVIH
-463 NPLFV
+463 PLFV
-468 PGGSVV
+468 PGGQVL

>member
-1 MASPDSGK
+1 MSPTGK
-9 GSGSF
+9 GSF

-67 QAQRKALRDALY
+67 QVQRTALRDALY
-79 APGAGELI
+79 SPGAGELI

-140 KAGGGLNSVF
+140 KAGGGLSSVF

-181 ENTVS
+181 ENTVN

-193 ISSFAA
+193 ISAFAA

-204 KGNVTALI
+204 KGNITALI

-240 LGGKKR
+240 LSGKKR
-246 PRSGGVRTST
+246 ARSGGVRTGT
-256 GQSSAQDAGITAGVT
+256 GPSPVQSAGITAGIT
-271 PAGSLTAPDEAVR
+271 PAGSLSTPDEAVR

-316 ATQAN
+316 AAQAN
-321 IRLLQSV
+321 IRLIQSV
-328 LQSAVV
+328 MQSAVV
-334 LAQVQTAGSLLTM
+334 LAQVQTAGGLLTM

>member
-1 MASPDSGK
+1 MSLTGK
-9 GSGSF
+9 GSF

-53 PAFTFTVIVQGDDA
+53 PAFTFTVIVEGDDA

-127 PDTQKDT
+127 PDAQKDT

-140 KAGGGLNSVF
+140 KAGNGLNSIF
-150 NTLADGWA
+150 NSLADGWA

-170 ADTVSEKIDAL
+170 ADTVSGKIDAL

-193 ISSFAA
+193 ISNFAA

-204 KGNVTALI
+204 KGNITALI

-240 LGGKKR
+240 LCDKKR
-246 PRSGGVRTST
+246 NQSGGTYT
-256 GQSSAQDAGITAGVT
+256 GAS
-271 PAGSLTAPDEAVR
+271 PAGSLSTPDEAVR

-316 ATQAN
+316 AAQAN
-321 IRLLQSV
+321 IRLIQSV
-328 LQSAVV
+328 MQSAVV
-334 LAQVQTAGSLLTM
+334 LAQVQTAASLLTI

-357 AGATTDTPIT
+357 TGATTDTPIT
-367 VPLLQSAADVQTV
+367 VSLLQSAADVQAV
-380 SHTLGQSLDAQVL
+380 SHMLGQSLDAQVL

-434 TTEPALVTLYRT
+434 TTEPALVTLYRA

-463 NPLFV
+463 HPLFI

>member
-1 MASPDSGK
+1 MSLTGK
-9 GSGSF
+9 GSF

-53 PAFTFTVIVQGDDA
+53 PAFTFTVIVEGDDA
-67 QAQRKALRDALY
+67 QAQRKSLRDALY

-127 PDTQKDT
+127 PDAQKDT

-140 KAGGGLNSVF
+140 KAGNGLNSIF

-170 ADTVSEKIDAL
+170 ADTVSGKIDAL

-193 ISSFAA
+193 ISNFAA

-204 KGNVTALI
+204 KGNITALI

-218 AQQFAGVFSGLIAL
+218 AQQFAGVSSGLIAL

-240 LGGKKR
+240 LCDKKR
-246 PRSGGVRTST
+246 NQSGGTYT
-256 GQSSAQDAGITAGVT
+256 GAS
-271 PAGSLTAPDEAVR
+271 PAGSLSTPDEAVR

-306 RQRDLNGLTP
+306 RQRDLNSLTP
-316 ATQAN
+316 AAQAN
-321 IRLLQSV
+321 IRLIQSV
-328 LQSAVV
+328 MQSAVV
-334 LAQVQTAGSLLTM
+334 LAQVQTAASLLTI

-357 AGATTDTPIT
+357 TGATTDTPIT
-367 VPLLQSAADVQTV
+367 VSLLQSAADVQAV
-380 SHTLGQSLDAQVL
+380 SHMLGQSLDAQVL

-434 TTEPALVTLYRT
+434 TTEPALVTLYRA

-463 NPLFV
+463 HPLFI

>member
-1 MASPDSGK
+1 MSPTGK
-9 GSGSF
+9 GSF
-14 RNVPFL
+14 RNIPFL
-20 IYKEQRERGGRNI
+20 IYKEQRERGGRHI

-79 APGAGELI
+79 APGAGELV

-108 EQRVVEFTINATPQ
+108 EQRVVEFTITAVPQ

-127 PDTQKDT
+127 PDAQQDTAAALTQKT
-134 ATALTT
+134 
-140 KAGGGLNSVF
+140 GSGLNSVF
-150 NTLADGWA
+150 NTLADGWS

-170 ADTVSEKIDAL
+170 MDTVSEKIDAL

-186 SVGIMQD
+186 SVGILQD
-193 ISSFAA
+193 ISTFAA
-199 SFSAM
+199 SFTAM
-204 KGNVTALI
+204 KGNITSLI

-232 PSLPSLSL
+232 PSVPAMSL
-240 LGGKKR
+240 LR
-246 PRSGGVRTST
+246 NHT
-256 GQSSAQDAGITAGVT
+256 GTT
-271 PAGSLTAPDEAVR
+271 PSGSLAVPDEAVR

-293 ALSAFHDTLVTQD
+293 SLSAFYDTLTTQD
-306 RQRDLNGLTP
+306 ARRSLTGLTP
-316 ATQAN
+316 ATQNN

-328 LQSAVV
+328 MQSAVV
-334 LAQVQTAGSLLTM
+334 LAQAQTAGNLLTI
-347 AVAQAATPAG
+347 AVAQAGVPAPVPLSGSGTG
-357 AGATTDTPIT
+357 AGVDASAP
-367 VPLLQSAADVQTV
+367 VSLLQSAGDVRAV
-380 SHTLGQSLDAQVL
+380 SHALGQSLDAQVL
-393 AFSGQGYTRTA
+393 AFSGQGFTRTA

-421 GVQLPGVSSVAVR
+421 GVHLPGTSSVAVR
-434 TTEPALVTLYRT
+434 TTQPALVTLYRA

-452 WQRFVRRNGVV
+452 WQRFVRRNNVIH
-463 NPLFV
+463 PLFV
-468 PGGSVV
+468 PGGQVL

>member
-1 MASPDSGK
+1 MSPTGK
-9 GSGSF
+9 GSF

-108 EQRVVEFTINATPQ
+108 EQRMVEFTINATPQ

-140 KAGGGLNSVF
+140 TAGGGLNSVF

-193 ISSFAA
+193 ISAFAA

-204 KGNVTALI
+204 KGNITALI

-218 AQQFAGVFSGLIAL
+218 AQQFAGIFSGLIAL

-246 PRSGGVRTST
+246 ARPGGTHT
-256 GQSSAQDAGITAGVT
+256 GQGQSSAQNAGITAGVT

-321 IRLLQSV
+321 IRLLQSA

-334 LAQVQTAGSLLTM
+334 LAQVQTAGSLLTI
-347 AVAQAATPAG
+347 AVAQAAAQAG

-452 WQRFVRRNGVV
+452 WQRFTRRNGVV
-463 NPLFV
+463 DPLFV

>member
-1 MASPDSGK
+1 MSPTGK
-9 GSGSF
+9 GSF

-20 IYKEQRERGGRNI
+20 IYKEQRERGGRHI

-79 APGAGELI
+79 APGAGELV

-108 EQRVVEFTINATPQ
+108 EQRVVEFTITAVPQ

-127 PDTQKDT
+127 PDAQQDTAAALTQKT
-134 ATALTT
+134 
-140 KAGGGLNSVF
+140 GSGLNSVF
-150 NTLADGWA
+150 NTLADGWS

-170 ADTVSEKIDAL
+170 MDTVSEKIDAL

-186 SVGIMQD
+186 SVGILQD
-193 ISSFAA
+193 ISAFAA
-199 SFSAM
+199 SFTAM
-204 KGNVTALI
+204 KGNITSLI

-232 PSLPSLSL
+232 PSVPAMSL
-240 LGGKKR
+240 LR
-246 PRSGGVRTST
+246 NHT
-256 GQSSAQDAGITAGVT
+256 GTT
-271 PAGSLTAPDEAVR
+271 PSGSLAVPDEAVR

-293 ALSAFHDTLVTQD
+293 SLSAFYDTLTTQD
-306 RQRDLNGLTP
+306 ARRSLTGLTP
-316 ATQAN
+316 ATQNN

-328 LQSAVV
+328 MQSAVV
-334 LAQVQTAGSLLTM
+334 LAQAQTAGNLLTI
-347 AVAQAATPAG
+347 AVAQAGVPAPVPLSGSGTG
-357 AGATTDTPIT
+357 AGVDASAP
-367 VPLLQSAADVQTV
+367 VSLLQSAGDVRAV
-380 SHTLGQSLDAQVL
+380 SHALGQSLDAQVL
-393 AFSGQGYTRTA
+393 AFSGQGFTRTA

-421 GVQLPGVSSVAVR
+421 GVHLPGTSSVAVR
-434 TTEPALVTLYRT
+434 TTQPALVTLYRA

-452 WQRFVRRNGVV
+452 WQRFVRRNNVIH
-463 NPLFV
+463 PLFV
-468 PGGSVV
+468 PGGQVL